1 MEGHRMEFLKLL
13 LFGAIWIALVGWVLP
28 RLGVPT

>member
-1 MEGHRMEFLKLL
+1 MPDWLWIL
-13 LFGAIWIALVGWVLP
+13 LFFVAWFALMRWILP

>member
-1 MEGHRMEFLKLL
+1 MSNIVVMLL
-13 LFGAIWIALVGWVLP
+13 VLGGYLVLQFVILP

>member
-1 MEGHRMEFLKLL
+1 MTDALTFLVPL
-13 LFGAIWIALVGWVLP
+13 AIWIALQYLVLP

>member
-1 MEGHRMEFLKLL
+1 MNEMV
-13 LFGAIWIALVGWVLP
+13 LFIVIVGVWFVLQAVILP

>member
-1 MEGHRMEFLKLL
+1 MSNLVVMLL
-13 LFGAIWIALVGWVLP
+13 VLGAWFALQYLVLP

>member
-1 MEGHRMEFLKLL
+1 MSNLVVMLL
-13 LFGAIWIALVGWVLP
+13 VLGAWLVLQYLVLP

>member
-1 MEGHRMEFLKLL
+1 MNDTLTGLL
-13 LFGAIWIALVGWVLP
+13 IVGVWIALQYVILP